1 MTARLRTVNT
11 IQMDSKLT
19 KLLTDVQDQVLAEQT
34 RRQQTTENAWILHIE
49 ELPLDL
55 SNMSQT
61 EGAYH
66 LEEMT
71 RNNINNGLPS
81 NDRDFAT
88 LFAQE
93 YLNDVDFELL
103 AVRHG
108 AIEDIT

>member
-1 MTARLRTVNT
+1 MTARSPIINNFL
-11 IQMDSKLT
+11 MDSKLT
-19 KLLTDVQDQVLAEQT
+19 KLLSDVQDQVLAEET
-34 RRQQTTENAWILHIE
+34 RRQQTTENAWVLHIE